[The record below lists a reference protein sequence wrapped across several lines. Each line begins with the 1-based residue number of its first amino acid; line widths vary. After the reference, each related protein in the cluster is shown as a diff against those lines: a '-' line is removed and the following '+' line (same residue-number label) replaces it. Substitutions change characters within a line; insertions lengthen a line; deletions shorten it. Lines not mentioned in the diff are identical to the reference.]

1 MEMKKYQ
8 TPEME
13 VIDLK
18 FQGILCGSP
27 TESEQPG
34 QGGEG
39 GDAGMD

>member
-27 TESEQPG
+27 TEGEQPG
-34 QGGEG
+34 QGAG
-39 GDAGMD
+39 GGGIPMD